1 MATAEQLTPNLQYI
15 VYFQDRIMRGLEY
28 WRDHPAIRELKVAIL
43 DGERETILTVI
54 GLGLEFP
61 PAWLLVKQLI
71 VALTPYMER
80 RGHWDGWHGV
90 LQKAIAAAQCAGDVG
105 SEITLTALL
114 ARLSQRMSRPAD
126 VVTYYR
132 RAMRLARQTGN
143 RFEEARTCSNLGYLY
158 IDSGH
163 WWRSEV
169 LSLHALA
176 IFDDLG
182 NTHGQAH
189 THNHLGVLYT
199 RQKMWCKAEEHL
211 LTAHRIWNYMQ
222 DMHGLM
228 RIQGNLGRLYNEM
241 DRPLDA
247 VTHAQLALTYASLT
261 GEESISGTFLM
272 TIAVG
277 YMKQGN
283 MEMACQYANDAEATL
298 LKFSDELQLAY
309 VWHQRSLFYLHTGHL
324 SAAERDKRQAL
335 IVYRKFHL
343 YSDESRLLQDFIRIQ
358 SLFYRSPEKFCLIG
372 SAGDEVQNFSGEL
385 N

>member
-61 PAWLLVKQLI
+61 PAWFLVKQLI

-90 LQKAIAAAQCAGDVG
+90 LQKAIAAAQRAGDVG

-126 VVTYYR
+126 VVTYYC

-143 RFEEARTCSNLGYLY
+143 RFEEARACSNLGYLY

-169 LSLHALA
+169 LSKHALM
-176 IFDDLG
+176 IFEELAS
-182 NTHGQAH
+182 NHGQAH

-199 RQKMWCKAEEHL
+199 RQKSWHNAEEHL
-211 LTAHRIWNYMQ
+211 LAAHRIWNHMQ
-222 DMHGLM
+222 DQHGLM
-228 RIQGNLGRLYNEM
+228 HAHGNLGRLYNEM
-241 DRPLDA
+241 NKPLDA
-247 VTHAQLALTYASLT
+247 IMHSQRALHQASLT
-261 GEESISGTFLM
+261 GEESISGVFLM
-272 TIAVG
+272 NIAIG

-283 MEMACQYANDAEATL
+283 TATAYQFANDAEDIF

-309 VWHQRSLFYLHTGHL
+309 VWHQRSLFHLQTGQL
-324 SAAERDKRQAL
+324 SVAERDKIQAL
-335 IVYRKFHL
+335 TVYRKFHL
-343 YSDESRLLQDFIRIQ
+343 FSDETRLLQDFAKLQ
-358 SLFYRSPEKFCLIG
+358 
-372 SAGDEVQNFSGEL
+372 ASGHSSRP
-385 N
+385 